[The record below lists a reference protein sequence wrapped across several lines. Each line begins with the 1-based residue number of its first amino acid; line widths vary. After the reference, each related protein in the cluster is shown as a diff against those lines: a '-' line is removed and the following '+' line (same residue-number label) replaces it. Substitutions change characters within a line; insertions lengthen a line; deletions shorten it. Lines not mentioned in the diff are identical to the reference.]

1 MLDFH
6 THTLISDG
14 ELIPAELVRR
24 VEVAGYRVLGIS
36 DHSDLATLPAQMPTI
51 IAAAK
56 AENHNK
62 KVRVL
67 AGTELTHVRPEQI
80 PLGIKIA
87 RDLGAEYVIVHGE
100 TLSEP
105 VYPGT
110 NHAAIEGGVDILAHP
125 GLISEE
131 DARLAAENGVYLEIS
146 GRRGHSLANGHV
158 VSMARK
164 TGAKL
169 LFGSDTHTVG
179 DSPSR
184 QYAEKICL
192 GAGLT
197 AREVAVMFEHAE
209 EFAQKRGGRHTNR
222 SLEKAK

>member
-6 THTLISDG
+6 THSLISDG

-36 DHSDLATLPAQMPTI
+36 DHSDLSTLPSQMPTI

-80 PLGIKIA
+80 AQGIRVA
-87 RDLGAEYVIVHGE
+87 RELGAQYVIVHGE

-110 NHAAIEGGVDILAHP
+110 NRAAIMGGADIIAHP
-125 GLISEE
+125 GLISLE
-131 DARLAAENGVYLEIS
+131 DAALAAEKGVYLEIS
-146 GRRGHSLANGHV
+146 GRKGHSLTNGHV
-158 VSMARK
+158 AALARK
-164 TGAKL
+164 TGARL

-184 QYAEKICL
+184 ELAEKICL

-197 AREVAVMFEHAE
+197 PKEVEIMFDNAE
-209 EFAQKRGGRHTNR
+209 EFAQMRSGRQTPHLLKK
-222 SLEKAK
+222 SK

>member
-6 THTLISDG
+6 THSLISDG

-36 DHSDLATLPAQMPTI
+36 DHSDLSTLPLQMPII
-51 IAAAK
+51 IAAAR

-80 PLGIKIA
+80 PQAIKVA
-87 RDLGAEYVIVHGE
+87 RELGAEYVIVHGE

-110 NHAAIEGGVDILAHP
+110 NHAAITGGVDILAHP

-131 DARLAAENGVYLEIS
+131 DAGLAAENGVYLEIS
-146 GRRGHSLANGHV
+146 GRKGHCLANGHIV
-158 VSMARK
+158 AMARK

-184 QYAEKICL
+184 EVAEKICL

-197 AREVAVMFEHAE
+197 VREVAAMFENAE
-209 EFAQKRGGRHTNR
+209 EFVRTHSGRSTNR
-222 SLEKAK
+222 SLKKAK

>member
-6 THTLISDG
+6 THSLISDG

-24 VEVAGYRVLGIS
+24 AEVAGYRVLGIS
-36 DHSDLATLPAQMPTI
+36 DHSDLSTLPAQMPII

-80 PLGIKIA
+80 AQGIKVA
-87 RDLGAEYVIVHGE
+87 RELGAEYVIVHGE

-110 NHAAIEGGVDILAHP
+110 NHAAITGGVDILAHP

-146 GRRGHSLANGHV
+146 GRKGHCLANGHIAT
-158 VSMARK
+158 MARK

-184 QYAEKICL
+184 EVAEKICL

-197 AREVAVMFEHAE
+197 AREVAVMFETAE
-209 EFAQKRGGRHTNR
+209 EFARTRGGRSTNR
-222 SLEKAK
+222 SLKKAK